1 MAVLSKGTTFATGE
15 QVTATKLNN
24 LVDSSTFASGAVDNV
39 STQLSSGAIIVKD
52 GGISTAKI
60 VDSNVTTAKIAD
72 SNVTKAKIENVADMK
87 VLGNTSGSAAAP
99 QEVSVLDEDDM
110 TSDSATAL
118 ATQQSIKAYVDL
130 YKPNV
135 ALASKLDTQV
145 TASGENV
152 WNEVTGLNPSLTT
165 RVSGSSFRVS
175 ASMSWCAT
183 SQGYGVAWKVM
194 YSLNGGSYTDFSL
207 PTSPGNKVA
216 VHAVGFDGDVGSW
229 LDKNTFDVFLT
240 GLSYSAG
247 DTVAFKIYTQQVA
260 GTGSVYINR
269 AEVEVD
275 NNDYV
280 RGISTLQAEEIYA

>member
-1 MAVLSKGTTFATGE
+1 MATIT
-15 QVTATKLNN
+15 VTPGHTYGPTDTVTSTNLNN
-24 LVDSSTFASGAVDNV
+24 LGDPAVALDTGTIVNADISASADIAGSKLLDSS
-39 STQLSSGAIIVKD
+39 
-52 GGISTAKI
+52 
-60 VDSNVTTAKIAD
+60 
-72 SNVTKAKIENVADMK
+72 VTKAKIEDVADMK
-87 VLGNTSGSAAAP
+87 VLGNTSGSITAP

-110 TSDSATAL
+110 TSDSATSL

-135 ALASKLDTQV
+135 ALATKLDTQV
-145 TASGENV
+145 TASGENL

-175 ASMSWCAT
+175 ASMSWNAT
-183 SQGYGVAWKVM
+183 NQGYGVAWKVM

-216 VHAVGFDGDVGSW
+216 VHAVGFDSDVASW

-247 DTVAFKIYTQQVA
+247 DTVAFKIYTQQVFA
-260 GTGSVYINR
+260 AGSVYINR
-269 AEVEVD
+269 AEVEAD
-275 NNDYV
+275 SNDYV